1 MSKLS
6 AYIFI
11 DFKKIFLPRRIRE
24 LYHGLCIIEK
34 KKNSETT
41 FSVINK
47 QVKNTKLSGK
57 IVPQNDIDFNSLFFD
72 VNISDYFPTT
82 IRLYPENRSP
92 RTPDLSNLKNLNS
105 IDSGIDTVDTAF

>member
-1 MSKLS
+1 MS
-6 AYIFI
+6 AYIFN
-11 DFKKIFLPRRIRE
+11 DFKKIFLSRRIRE

-34 KKNSETT
+34 KKNETAI
-41 FSVINK
+41 SIINK
-47 QVKNTKLSGK
+47 QVKNTKLSGE

-72 VNISDYFPTT
+72 VSISDYFPTT

-92 RTPDLSNLKNLNS
+92 PTPDLSNLKNLNS

>member
-1 MSKLS
+1 MGCVSS
-6 AYIFI
+6 
-11 DFKKIFLPRRIRE
+11 
-24 LYHGLCIIEK
+24 GK
-34 KKNSETT
+34 KKSETT

-82 IRLYPENRSP
+82 ICLYPENRFP
-92 RTPDLSNLKNLNS
+92 PTPDLSNLKNLNS